1 MALQKVSMIWSSE
14 PMTLGSRRRASISAG
29 SSSMPNSP
37 LSQACTASLG
47 ASFRRDSKRCRSR
60 MSWKYAHCRLQVQ
73 GAQRRQQHLPSA
85 FAAVGYMPRWLG
97 RFWIVSTRDEKNRGA
112 DRRSE
117 NVARIGLEPVWKG
130 HILAASRLT
139 INWIMAIRIHASVVS
154 GKASKSLLNRRE
166 RLSQAKE
173 RSTIQPQCRTR
184 VGKL

>member
-73 GAQRRQQHLPSA
+73 GAQAAAASA
-85 FAAVGYMPRWLG
+85 ERFCGGRVHAAV
-97 RFWIVSTRDEKNRGA
+97 
-112 DRRSE
+112 
-117 NVARIGLEPVWKG
+117 
-130 HILAASRLT
+130 
-139 INWIMAIRIHASVVS
+139 
-154 GKASKSLLNRRE
+154 
-166 RLSQAKE
+166 
-173 RSTIQPQCRTR
+173 
-184 VGKL
+184 VGKEGVADLTGVDAEQEEVVQLEEIAAGDAQNGLQLVET